1 MSSRKRR
8 RRPPVDPRLALQ
20 ARKCIKE
27 LKLVLFCLTS
37 QASIDSV
44 DRMSRAQI
52 EKYGG
57 LGLRSVPVEEMPQA
71 VDRLFARFE
80 FRRGERLLEIG
91 PGSHGGIALIA
102 ALLGLD
108 VVVVEYDRP
117 FLVDV
122 DLLKAQL
129 SSTPG
134 SQAALAPI
142 AALSGSV
149 EVSLIET
156 LRRVIH
162 SYEPL
167 VSAVGGSIRLVPG
180 DFSATSIQDQASDFA
195 PIDHVICTDV
205 MSPME
210 QAFSSTTAMLTT
222 GSDQKITS
230 MIHGLAR
237 VAAHARS
244 LFISLIVPEQS
255 ADYGAPI
262 SRIYGALE
270 SALSLD
276 GRTARYEEVISPS
289 SGTVLRSRL
298 YEFTA
303 PA

>member
-1 MSSRKRR
+1 MSPRKPR
-8 RRPPVDPRLALQ
+8 RRPPVDPRLTLQ
-20 ARKCIKE
+20 ARKCIKD
-27 LKLVLFCLTS
+27 LKLVLFRLTS
-37 QASIDSV
+37 PASIDSV

-57 LGLRSVPVEEMPQA
+57 LGLRSVRVEEMPRA

-80 FRRGERLLEIG
+80 FRRGQRLLEIG

-102 ALLGLD
+102 ALHGLD
-108 VVVVEYDRP
+108 VLVVEYDRP
-117 FLVDV
+117 FLVDI
-122 DLLKAQL
+122 DLLRAEL
-129 SSTPG
+129 SSSPG

-149 EVSLIET
+149 EVSMIET
-156 LRRVIH
+156 LHRIIR

-167 VSAVGGSIRLVPG
+167 VSAVGGSLRLIPG
-180 DFSATSIQDQASDFA
+180 DFSDASIQDQAGAFA

-210 QAFSSTTAMLTT
+210 HAFSSTTAMLTT
-222 GSDQKITS
+222 GGDQKIAS
-230 MIHGLAR
+230 MVHGLAR
-237 VAAHARS
+237 AAVHARS
-244 LFISLIVPEQS
+244 LQISLIVPEQS
-255 ADYGAPI
+255 NDYGAQI

-270 SALSLD
+270 SALSQD
-276 GRTARYEEVISPS
+276 GRTLRHEQVISPS

-303 PA
+303 AA

>member
-1 MSSRKRR
+1 M
-8 RRPPVDPRLALQ
+8 
-20 ARKCIKE
+20 
-27 LKLVLFCLTS
+27 LFCLTS

-52 EKYGG
+52 EKYGD

-156 LRRVIH
+156 LRRIIR

-167 VSAVGGSIRLVPG
+167 VTAVGGSLRLIPG
-180 DFSATSIQDQASDFA
+180 DFSAISIQELASASA
-195 PIDHVICTDV
+195 PVDHVICTDV
-205 MSPME
+205 MSPMD

-222 GSDQKITS
+222 GGDQKIAA
-230 MIHGLAR
+230 MLNGLAR

-244 LFISLIVPEQS
+244 LHISLIVPEQS
-255 ADYGAPI
+255 NDYGAQI

-270 SALSLD
+270 TALSQD
-276 GRTARYEEVISPS
+276 GRTLRYEEVISPS

-303 PA
+303 AA